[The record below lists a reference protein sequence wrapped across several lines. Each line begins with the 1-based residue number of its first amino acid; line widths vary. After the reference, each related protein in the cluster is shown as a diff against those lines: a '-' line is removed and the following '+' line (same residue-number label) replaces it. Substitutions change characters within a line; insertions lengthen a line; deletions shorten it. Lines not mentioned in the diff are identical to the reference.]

1 MFPSLEDSCS
11 QHFKFVDLIVCGET
25 VIRNNIDNKPLQ
37 LDSYDAL
44 SDLAVNILDPI
55 TANFL
60 RPTIT
65 YGFASANLIKLKP
78 KPTTPSIDQHCAYE
92 LNTRGKLINKRGGA
106 AVDIRVDGLDAL
118 SCAKWIRSN
127 LTFDRLYF
135 YGKDSS
141 LHISYNQHNSGLAYQ
156 LLRNPQ
162 TGRLYPKVLKP

>member
-1 MFPSLEDSCS
+1 MFPCLEDSCS
-11 QHFKFVDLIVCGET
+11 QHFKFLDLVECGET
-25 VIRNNIDNKPLQ
+25 VRRSNIDNKPLQ
-37 LDSYDAL
+37 LESYDAL
-44 SDLAVNILDPI
+44 LNLAVNILDPI
-55 TANFL
+55 TSHFS

-156 LLRNPQ
+156 LLRNPR
-162 TGRLYPKVLKP
+162 TGRLYPKALKP